1 MSFEEKICE
10 WVATDNKIRKYNEA
24 LKQERAKRTYL
35 AENIISY
42 AEVHNLHHSV
52 IQITDGKLKFQNV
65 RNTAPLTL
73 RFLTECL
80 TECLGNEESVKQIMN
95 YIKTKREVHYRQEV
109 KRYYK

>member
-1 MSFEEKICE
+1 MSFEDKICE

-42 AEVHNLHHSV
+42 AEVNNLSQSV

-65 RNTAPLTL
+65 RSTAPLTL
-73 RFLTECL
+73 RFVTECL
-80 TECLGNEESVKQIMN
+80 TECLGNEESVKQIMS
-95 YIKTKREVHYRQEV
+95 YIKTKREIRHSHEV
-109 KRYYK
+109 KRYYN

>member
-24 LKQERAKRTYL
+24 LKEERIKRTHL

-42 AEVHNLHHSV
+42 AEVNNMQQSV

-65 RNTAPLTL
+65 RYTAPLTL
-73 RFLTECL
+73 RFITACL

-95 YIKTKREVHYRQEV
+95 YIKTKRNVRYSQEV
-109 KRYYK
+109 KRYYN